1 VARYRDDRSVSY
13 SGDACHLPAPA
24 HTGSQAGVGPPA
36 RGAVASCRA
45 EAPATDRWPKARA
58 QQERKVARRCRK
70 VGAPRSATASPPP
83 GASASSLSF
92 APRPEW
98 IGNPV
103 ASLVST
109 SAAGFPHPANPR
121 SLSVDC
127 TQYRG
132 RADDSDPAQLVAL
145 CWKCDR
151 SWRRNFGSCC
161 KPPPFSLSIPSFG
174 TPQAGSDKRAGSP
187 ARGDTRQTPDARAG
201 SAGLSRGRVT
211 HQTRA
216 APRRLPS
223 PRFWAQPFP
232 SY

>member
-1 VARYRDDRSVSY
+1 MSLSASSKSNSWALEWMRSLRLDLGMTMAWCWIAQRSM
-13 SGDACHLPAPA
+13 
-24 HTGSQAGVGPPA
+24 TRAGVRA
-36 RGAVASCRA
+36 R
-45 EAPATDRWPKARA
+45 
-58 QQERKVARRCRK
+58 
-70 VGAPRSATASPPP
+70 RSATVPESESVAAPKSRASRQNLRIP
-83 GASASSLSF
+83 SHQTVKV
-92 APRPEW
+92 
-98 IGNPV
+98 I
-103 ASLVST
+103 ST
-109 SAAGFPHPANPR
+109 AA
-121 SLSVDC
+121 
-127 TQYRG
+127 
-132 RADDSDPAQLVAL
+132 VAL